1 MTPFNQLTGV
11 LKVYIAA
18 YGTSIPAIG
27 STTGYT
33 ELGATDGEQ
42 TIAHE
47 GELEFFFDNDNQSA
61 VKAVRPEE
69 KHTYT
74 FNLVGLSL
82 ENYAKV
88 LGGTVTTATDEKK
101 LTLKRGFHP
110 TEYSLILTGNA
121 FSPYGNYAARYVV
134 PRGVF
139 SNDLEITLAKDG
151 RPSMECEFT
160 ALEDITGA
168 LSVGYLEATFQ

>member
-11 LKVYIAA
+11 LKVYIAT

-27 STTGYT
+27 STTGFA

-47 GELEFFFDNDNQSA
+47 GELEFFFDNDHQSA

-69 KHTYT
+69 KHTFT

-88 LGGTVTTATDEKK
+88 LGGTVTTVDDEKK
-101 LTLKRGFHP
+101 MTLERGFQP
-110 TEYSLILTGNA
+110 TEYSMLLVGNA
-121 FSPYGNYAARYVV
+121 FSPYGNYAARYVI

-151 RPSMECEFT
+151 RPALECEFT
-160 ALEDITGA
+160 ALYDITGSGA
-168 LSVGYLEATFQ
+168 VGYLEATFQ